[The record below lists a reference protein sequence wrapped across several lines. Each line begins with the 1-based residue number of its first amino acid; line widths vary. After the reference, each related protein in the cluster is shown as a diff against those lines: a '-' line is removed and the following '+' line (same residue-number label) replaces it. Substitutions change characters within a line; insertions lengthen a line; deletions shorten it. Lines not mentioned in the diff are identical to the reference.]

1 MMIVRSATDFYH
13 CCGTQPPVP
22 YSCSK
27 NRLAVLRLLRQFF
40 VTTGQI
46 SQFAGRYWRE
56 VWFPPYEFQ
65 EFLKQCFLIGNKSMA
80 LVGTTGFIMGIVLTL
95 QTRPTLIEFGA
106 QSWMPAMVGIAIVR
120 EIGPVLT
127 ALICAGKVGSG
138 IGAELAS
145 MKVTEQIDAMEVS
158 GTNPFK
164 YLVITRVTA
173 TMVMIPLLVVMS
185 DVVSLIGSAMVEYIK
200 GGVSFTLYFSKV
212 LEFLQFG
219 DLLPS
224 IIKSFFFGF
233 AIGLI
238 GCYKGYMSTRGTE
251 GVGRTANEAV
261 VIASLLVFL
270 LDFIAVLVT
279 DIFYEL

>member
-1 MMIVRSATDFYH
+1 MKKLTR
-13 CCGTQPPVP
+13 
-22 YSCSK
+22 
-27 NRLAVLRLLRQFF
+27 FF
-40 VTTGQI
+40 LTTGEI
-46 SQFAGRYWRE
+46 SEFAGRYFRE
-56 VWFPPYEFQ
+56 AWFPPYEFQ
-65 EFLKQCFLIGNKSMA
+65 EFLKQCFLIGNKSFA
-80 LVGTTGFIMGIVLTL
+80 LVSTTGLIMGIVLTL

-106 QSWMPAMVGIAIVR
+106 VSMMPSMVGIAIVR

-127 ALICAGKVGSG
+127 ALICAGKIGSG

-158 GTNPFK
+158 GANPFK

-173 TMVMIPLLVVMS
+173 TTIMVPILVVLS
-185 DVVSLIGSAMVEYIK
+185 DIISLSGSALVEFLK
-200 GGVSFTLYFSKV
+200 GGVSFELYFSKV
-212 LEFLQFG
+212 FEYLQFG

-233 AIGLI
+233 AIGII
-238 GCYKGYMSTRGTE
+238 GCYKGYTSTRGTE

-261 VIASLLVFL
+261 VIASMLVFI
-270 LDFIAVLVT
+270 LDFIAVLVS

>member
-1 MMIVRSATDFYH
+1 MFKILS
-13 CCGTQPPVP
+13 
-22 YSCSK
+22 
-27 NRLAVLRLLRQFF
+27 NFF
-40 VTTGQI
+40 VTTGQVTR
-46 SQFAGRYWRE
+46 FAVRYWRE

-65 EFLKQCFLIGNKSMA
+65 ELLKQCYFIGNKSLA
-80 LVGTTGFIMGIVLTL
+80 LVATTGFIMGVVLTL

-120 EIGPVLT
+120 EIGPVIT
-127 ALICAGKVGSG
+127 ALICAGKVSSG

-145 MKVTEQIDAMEVS
+145 MKVTEQIDSMEVS

-173 TMVMIPLLVVMS
+173 TTIMIPLLVVMS
-185 DVVSLIGSAMVEYIK
+185 DLISLLGSAMVENIK

-212 LEFLQFG
+212 LEFLDFG

-224 IIKSFFFGF
+224 ITKSFLFGF
-233 AIGLI
+233 AIGII
-238 GCYKGYMSTRGTE
+238 GCYKGYTATRGTE

-261 VIASLLVFL
+261 VVASLLVFV

>member
-1 MMIVRSATDFYH
+1 MIS
-13 CCGTQPPVP
+13 
-22 YSCSK
+22 
-27 NRLAVLRLLRQFF
+27 VLRNFF
-40 VTTGQI
+40 LTTGQI
-46 SQFAGRYWRE
+46 SQFTARYWRE

-65 EFLKQCFLIGNKSMA
+65 ELLKQFFFIGNKSLA

-120 EIGPVLT
+120 EIGPVIT

-164 YLVITRVTA
+164 FLVITRVTA
-173 TMVMIPLLVVMS
+173 TMIMIPALVVMS
-185 DVVSLIGSAMVEYIK
+185 DVISLLGSAMVENIK

-212 LEFLQFG
+212 LEFLDFS
-219 DLLPS
+219 DLIPS

-233 AIGLI
+233 AIGII
-238 GCYKGYMSTRGTE
+238 GCYKGYTSSRGTE

-261 VIASLLVFL
+261 VIASLLVFI